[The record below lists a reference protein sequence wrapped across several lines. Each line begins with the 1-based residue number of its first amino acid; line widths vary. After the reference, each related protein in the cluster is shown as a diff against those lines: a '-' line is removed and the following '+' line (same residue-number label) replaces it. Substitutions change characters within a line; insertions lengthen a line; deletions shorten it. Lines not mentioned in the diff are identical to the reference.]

1 MGFLER
7 NKALSD
13 LGQKESSV
21 WWACFLVAALII
33 VIETGP
39 IVAKLIMP
47 VGPYDVA
54 LAKEELIQ
62 MAAAENEMRK
72 DKEVNFEK
80 KKVFYNKQREM
91 SEILVNK
98 LSALQEKHINEELE
112 KWERGDWNPKDH
124 RASMDEVMR
133 KIKEKYQLHDRDL
146 M

>member
-1 MGFLER
+1 
-7 NKALSD
+7 
-13 LGQKESSV
+13 
-21 WWACFLVAALII
+21 
-33 VIETGP
+33 
-39 IVAKLIMP
+39 
-47 VGPYDVA
+47 
-54 LAKEELIQ
+54 

-72 DKEVNFEK
+72 DKEVSFEK
-80 KKVFYNKQREM
+80 KKVFYTKQREM

-133 KIKEKYQLHDRDL
+133 KIKEKYQLHDKDL